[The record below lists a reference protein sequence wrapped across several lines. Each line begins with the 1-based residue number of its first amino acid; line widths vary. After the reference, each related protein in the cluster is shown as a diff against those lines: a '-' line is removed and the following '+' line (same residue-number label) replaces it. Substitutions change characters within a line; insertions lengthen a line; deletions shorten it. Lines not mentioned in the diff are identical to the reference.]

1 VETPHGR
8 DLKYE
13 TSIKTIWINI
23 PPPPLQNIKKL
34 EMIQK

>member
-13 TSIKTIWINI
+13 TSIKTIWINL
-23 PPPPLQNIKKL
+23 PPPLQNIKKL